1 MYTLAMDTIEAKAIT
16 RILNSCRH
24 QNAVHASDVAAGM
37 RFLVPASTYDEA
49 AVVKH
54 LTVMVEQGY
63 ELPVAVLLT

>member
-1 MYTLAMDTIEAKAIT
+1 MDTIEAKAIT

-24 QNAVHASDVAAGM
+24 QTAVHASDVAAGM
-37 RFLVPASTYDEA
+37 RFLVPTSAYDEA

-54 LTVMVEQGY
+54 LTIMVEQGY